1 MEGLTEV
8 KFKYEKGE
16 KTKGCGKAGQ
26 PNLGWES
33 QEAGI

>member
-1 MEGLTEV
+1 MERLIEV

-16 KTKGCGKAGQ
+16 KNKECSKAGQ
-26 PNLGWES
+26 PSLGWES